1 MRDSLVSIITPS
13 FNSSQFIN
21 ECINSVIIQTYN
33 NWEMII
39 VDDCSQDD
47 SVNIISDMA
56 VKDKRLNLITCDQNI
71 GPSEARNIA
80 LKHAKGRYI
89 AFLDSDDIWHK
100 EKLQR
105 QLNFMKEK
113 DCAFSFTSYQ
123 PISENGQRYH
133 KIISVPK
140 TLNYHQYLGNT
151 IIGCLTVIIDK
162 KKTGDFLM
170 PFIRSSHDMALW
182 LQILKKGFTAYGLN
196 ENLAYYRLVSTS
208 NTSKK
213 WRAAKD
219 VWRVYTIL
227 EKLPFYYSVYK
238 FICYSFNAIKKRL

>member
-1 MRDSLVSIITPS
+1 MRNSLVSIITPS

-140 TLNYHQYLGNT
+140 L
-151 IIGCLTVIIDK
+151 
-162 KKTGDFLM
+162 
-170 PFIRSSHDMALW
+170 
-182 LQILKKGFTAYGLN
+182 
-196 ENLAYYRLVSTS
+196 
-208 NTSKK
+208 
-213 WRAAKD
+213 
-219 VWRVYTIL
+219 
-227 EKLPFYYSVYK
+227 
-238 FICYSFNAIKKRL
+238 